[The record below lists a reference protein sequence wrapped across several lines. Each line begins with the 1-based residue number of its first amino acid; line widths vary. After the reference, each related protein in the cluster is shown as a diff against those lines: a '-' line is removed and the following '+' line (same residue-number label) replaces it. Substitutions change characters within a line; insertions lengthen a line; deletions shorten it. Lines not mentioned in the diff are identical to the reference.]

1 MKNDLAS
8 VEWKEFKISEAFE
21 NFHGKRLVE
30 KQRIKGKIPLLTAG
44 ENNNAIASFI
54 NNASVIY
61 EDFISIDM
69 FGNAFYHPYKASG
82 DDNIYFFLNQKLS
95 KYVKLFIVCCINMQ
109 KSKYS
114 YGKQFRQTNADN
126 CKIMLPIDSKGNPN
140 YSFMEGY
147 MKEIEQ
153 NYIKSI
159 LSYYN
164 KKLLSYGGG
173 VLPNCNNT
181 FREQSIFIED
191 GLMKIAGEKLKLE
204 NIEWKEFT
212 LEQIFSEIKRGKRLI
227 EKDRI
232 KGNIPYYS
240 ASKENNGLTDLI
252 SNPLFVEKDKIII
265 TTFCDCYYIEGN
277 FTASDEITMLGNEK
291 LNKYNGLF
299 LANIIKNNA
308 SKFAFGYKAF
318 TERLKRQIIQLPKDE
333 MDNPNWQFMEDYM
346 KAIEKEHLEKIT
358 AYYNAKLNENN
369 WGGGFDLDE
378 YKKFIQNQKQLEN
391 VEWREFKINEIFNV
405 YTGGD
410 LILSKIKK
418 GNIPIISHSVLNNG
432 ISSWSSQI
440 KDRKIFNYKTTISL
454 ADRGNFFAFTQMQ
467 NFYIGTRVKALEI
480 KYNVDFDVLKF
491 ICVCIN
497 KQSDRFSYG
506 RNCCA
511 NIEFLNIILPI
522 DSKGSPNWQ
531 FMEDYI
537 KHIEYKK
544 IKDIVVYYQRKS

>member
-1 MKNDLAS
+1 
-8 VEWKEFKISEAFE
+8 
-21 NFHGKRLVE
+21 
-30 KQRIKGKIPLLTAG
+30 
-44 ENNNAIASFI
+44 
-54 NNASVIY
+54 
-61 EDFISIDM
+61 
-69 FGNAFYHPYKASG
+69 
-82 DDNIYFFLNQKLS
+82 
-95 KYVKLFIVCCINMQ
+95 
-109 KSKYS
+109 
-114 YGKQFRQTNADN
+114 
-126 CKIMLPIDSKGNPN
+126 
-140 YSFMEGY
+140 
-147 MKEIEQ
+147 
-153 NYIKSI
+153 
-159 LSYYN
+159 
-164 KKLLSYGGG
+164 
-173 VLPNCNNT
+173 
-181 FREQSIFIED
+181 
-191 GLMKIAGEKLKLE
+191 MKIAKENLKLE
-204 NIEWKEFT
+204 NIKWKEFT

-277 FTASDEITMLGNEK
+277 FTASDEITMFGNEK

-333 MDNPNWQFMEDYM
+333 MNNPNWQFMEDYM

-369 WGGGFDLDE
+369 WGWGFDLDE

-391 VEWREFKINEIFNV
+391 VEWREFKISEIFNV

-432 ISSWSSQI
+432 ISSWSLPI

-511 NIEFLNIILPI
+511 NIEFLNITLPI

-544 IKDIVVYYQRKS
+544 IKDIVAFY